1 MDCDAI
7 DIYPVGWAELVGHKL
22 EMPRPLEPLTTKKE
36 KRKGGTGG
44 KKGGTKKRST
54 SNLPSK
60 NGTNHSTPAAVS
72 VSPTASTQLTPSMSS
87 TSLKQQNGSRK
98 TRRVASPASDTSG
111 VSTRTPTPPTASGNA
126 TNITASTSSASSSP
140 SSPSIITPSADFSE
154 QPTVVS
160 STKSICAIVL
170 ESNKQINLS
179 HEELSID
186 KSKGVS
192 LSMPTSPSSLTTD
205 DLTVE
210 PMTMEDKKEETQ
222 EQVKI
227 IPRLVDSAGQA
238 AMPRAKDINL
248 NPSSWTV
255 EEVAQFLQINECASL
270 ADAFQE
276 KVILIE
282 P

>member
-22 EMPRPLEPLTTKKE
+22 ESPRPTQPLTTKKE

-54 SNLPSK
+54 TNLPSN
-60 NGTNHSTPAAVS
+60 NGNNHSTTAVGS
-72 VSPTASTQLTPSMSS
+72 VSPAASTQITPSLSS
-87 TSLKQQNGSRK
+87 TSLSQQNGSRK
-98 TRRVASPASDTSG
+98 TRRVVSPASDTSG

-126 TNITASTSSASSSP
+126 TNITVSTSSASSSP

-154 QPTVVS
+154 QPSVVS
-160 STKSICAIVL
+160 STKSTSTVL
-170 ESNKQINLS
+170 ESTKQNTLS

-186 KSKGVS
+186 KSKVVS

-276 KVILIE
+276 KVMLVE